1 MCKPVCACS
10 SKVYLRG
17 KGSGY
22 LEPTSGREAF
32 EALYLYISH
41 PTQNGMVE
49 AKKLCE
55 SLLSTVKKD
64 LQQFTVNPYPS
75 SMSRNGVFCVSCVV
89 CASKYIQELQLLR

>member
-1 MCKPVCACS
+1 MKLLCTCS
-10 SKVYLRG
+10 CKVYLRG

-41 PTQNGMVE
+41 PTQNGMME

-55 SLLSTVKKD
+55 SLVSTVKRD
-64 LQQFTVNPYPS
+64 LQQFTAPHSYGAQASQYPS
-75 SMSRNGVFCVSCVV
+75 SMLHNDVGGSCVV
-89 CASKYIQELQLLR
+89 CAS

>member
-1 MCKPVCACS
+1 MCTCS
-10 SKVYLRG
+10 CKVYLRG

-55 SLLSTVKKD
+55 SLVSTVKKD
-64 LQQFTVNPYPS
+64 LQQFTTPQGYGAQTSPYPP
-75 SMSRNGVFCVSCVV
+75 SMLRNDMFECHVWCVPVN
-89 CASKYIQELQLLR
+89 YIHQL